1 MGEGE
6 GGERLIEWFI
16 GKAWDGWPQGR
27 LCNGDLRDREFIGLL
42 MKRIVHKAK
51 SHREAHE
58 WDIAQQIRMSPEE
71 RQRIAS
77 ELKRRF
83 YGSKNPDVRE
93 KKN

>member
-1 MGEGE
+1 M
-6 GGERLIEWFI
+6 RTVS
-16 GKAWDGWPQGR
+16 KNR
-27 LCNGDLRDREFIGLL
+27 S
-42 MKRIVHKAK
+42 MKRIIHKAK
-51 SHREAHE
+51 NHREAHN
-58 WDIAQQIRMSPEE
+58 WDIAQQITMRPGE